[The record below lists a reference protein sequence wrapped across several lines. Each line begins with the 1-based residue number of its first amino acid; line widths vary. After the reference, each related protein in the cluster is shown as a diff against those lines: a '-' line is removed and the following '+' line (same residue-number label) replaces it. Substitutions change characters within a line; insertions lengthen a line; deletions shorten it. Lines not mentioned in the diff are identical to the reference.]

1 MQPRLL
7 LTLTALLEVGT
18 GLMLLLSPR
27 MPLEILLGFRDPGPD
42 IQVVARLAGSAL
54 LAIGVAVWLARSDNR
69 TPSQTGVLAGILV
82 YNLAVAA
89 VLAFAALTLRMSG
102 IALWP
107 VVALHAAL
115 GGWCIVCLRPASGGE

>member
-115 GGWCIVCLRPASGGE
+115 GGWCIVCLRPASGCE

>member
-1 MQPRLL
+1 MQPRKL

-27 MPLEILLGFRDPGPD
+27 VPLEILLGFRGAGPD

-54 LAIGVAVWLARSDNR
+54 LAIGVAAWLARSDNR
-69 TPSQTGVLAGILV
+69 TPSLIGVLAGILV

-115 GGWCIVCLRPASGGE
+115 GGWCLVCLRPASSGE

>member
-27 MPLEILLGFRDPGPD
+27 VPLEILLGFRGPGPD
-42 IQVVARLAGSAL
+42 ILVVARVAGAAL
-54 LAIGVAVWLARSDNR
+54 VAIGVAAWLARSDNR
-69 TPSQTGVLAGILV
+69 TPSLIGVLAGILV

-115 GGWCIVCLRPASGGE
+115 GGWCFACLRPAPSGE